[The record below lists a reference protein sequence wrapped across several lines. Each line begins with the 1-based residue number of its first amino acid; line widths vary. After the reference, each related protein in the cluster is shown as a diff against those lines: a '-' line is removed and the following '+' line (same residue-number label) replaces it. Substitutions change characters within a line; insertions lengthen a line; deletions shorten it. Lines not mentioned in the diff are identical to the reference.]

1 MKKISGYFTIINL
14 YRLTGIVLLVMGGG
28 FYIFFGVKYG
38 GWSDSGLTAFA
49 APIIAFGLLTIWLGN
64 EKAKETHLAK
74 K

>member
-1 MKKISGYFTIINL
+1 MKRVSEYFTIINL
-14 YRLTGIVLLVMGGG
+14 YRITGIVLLIMGSG

-38 GWSDSGLTAFA
+38 GWSDSGLTAFV